1 MNLFKK
7 SNLLKNVKGESEKKL
22 AVQAI
27 VQGLLYVLPIEIY
40 TPSVSMIL
48 LVTRFFPSPRIQR
61 YMKRFFR
68 MWKEQEFGLRICKVF
83 KIRRVDSIVFDRSGR
98 KYHGCVKAFAESMR
112 EGGLK
117 F

>member
-1 MNLFKK
+1 M
-7 SNLLKNVKGESEKKL
+7 LKNVSGESEKKL

-68 MWKEQEFGLRICKVF
+68 MWKEQELGSEFAKSLKSGG
-83 KIRRVDSIVFDRSGR
+83 VDSIVFDRSGR